1 MGGDT
6 RRLLVA
12 EPTATPSMVLLS
24 LHGSRSSPEGQRRL
38 SRMESLA
45 ARGAVVAFPQGGLPL
60 GSGWEWDLS
69 GDQAFLEAA
78 VDYLHERFRPSSALA
93 GRERHVGWRA
103 HGQPLRIHR
112 TPRGGGAGSG
122 GRAAVAGTRPVAA
135 SRARGR
141 LPRHERSHQSPFRQW
156 DRPLER
162 KRPGCRGGVGTGQ
175 RRAGGAPAGGG
186 DRRADPL
193 LASVPTRVR
202 EPSPCGWHG
211 ARATRGPAP
220 GCRSASGC
228 SSAAPPTTSTP
239 LRRSGGPS
247 SRRDRT
253 VRHGAVEP
261 APPGVGH
268 GAGVVVD
275 PPPSRWCEE
284 PSPVERPGVL
294 ALPVAPGYHPCQ
306 PTRCLAS

>member
-1 MGGDT
+1 MGLGGGVGPHLAGHGVTTSWHSIDVMGGDT

-93 GRERHVGWRA
+93 GRDRHVGWRA

-122 GRAAVAGTRPVAA
+122 GRAAVAGTRPAAA

-162 KRPGCRGGVGTGQ
+162 ERPRCRGGVGTGQ

-211 ARATRGPAP
+211 ARATPGPAP

-228 SSAAPPTTSTP
+228 SSGAPPTTSTP
-239 LRRSGGPS
+239 PRRSGGPS

-253 VRHGAVEP
+253 VRHGAV
-261 APPGVGH
+261 
-268 GAGVVVD
+268 
-275 PPPSRWCEE
+275 SR
-284 PSPVERPGVL
+284 
-294 ALPVAPGYHPCQ
+294 APG
-306 PTRCLAS
+306 